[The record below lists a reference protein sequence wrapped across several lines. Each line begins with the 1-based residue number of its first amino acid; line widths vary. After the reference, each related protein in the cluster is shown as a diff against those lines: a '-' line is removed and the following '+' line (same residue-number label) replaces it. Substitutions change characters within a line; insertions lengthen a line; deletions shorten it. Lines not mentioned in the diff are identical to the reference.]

1 MVVLLH
7 LVKSNTNNCS
17 YISNSKGLEP
27 IKIISRL
34 QGRGESAIFAL
45 FVELGNPFI
54 WTERVIC
61 LSELFAWGVVLA
73 LGSYTFEVISVI
85 LEAISGLVGIW
96 ETSVKSYGL

>member
-7 LVKSNTNNCS
+7 LVKSSANNCS

-27 IKIISRL
+27 IKIVSRL
-34 QGRGESAIFAL
+34 QGRRESAIFAL

-61 LSELFAWGVVLA
+61 PSELFAWGVVLA
-73 LGSYTFEVISVI
+73 LCSYTFEVINVI
-85 LEAISGLVGIW
+85 LKAERNN
-96 ETSVKSYGL
+96 E